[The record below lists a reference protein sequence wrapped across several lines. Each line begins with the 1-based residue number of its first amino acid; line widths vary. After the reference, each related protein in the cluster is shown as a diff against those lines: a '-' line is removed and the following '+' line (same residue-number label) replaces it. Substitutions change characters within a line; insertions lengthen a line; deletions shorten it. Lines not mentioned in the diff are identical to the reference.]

1 MSSAD
6 FPPLQLKGEIMD
18 LDFTV
23 DTDHRKR
30 RRNRTTQSC
39 LNCHT
44 SKRKCDRKRPC
55 QRCIQLGLTGLCV
68 YEIDD
73 PALRDDP
80 TIDEATRLRN
90 RIAELESLVR
100 ELRGKPHPRWADASA
115 GDPSER
121 WHSRAAKNNLQ
132 LRRARASG
140 GILPPD
146 SNGINGQQVKPDAVA
161 AEISQPHLYRF
172 TPSPPAPTAYNSM
185 GFSPSSPSD
194 FYHSHSNHHQQHG
207 TSYDNGLWCDVDPP
221 QQQRQ
226 HSHHHHTSQ
235 SQHHQHHQQQQQF
248 CCSCRTNPALVSLD
262 HQLQNALAA
271 LGHHHQS
278 SHQRHHGQHGDP
290 DGSGCSLYKR
300 LSELSGAVHSTVG
313 VSLSLADSSSCL
325 MPGTGSSIPANS
337 SSGARGSASGAGS
350 PYGSPPYGTLP
361 TPTDS
366 EIHSPACGT
375 PFHPSGSV
383 SASGSSSPSSPSSGS
398 SSIAGANG
406 GQQNTGPHMGVEWGN
421 YNSYFPLQVSSGMSG
436 VSVNMGV
443 GVGVGVGIG
452 VGVGGEGGGMY
463 GGIIAT

>member
-1 MSSAD
+1 MSVTGHTGGVNWQSSLD
-6 FPPLQLKGEIMD
+6 GIVQKRKLKGEIMD

-121 WHSRAAKNNLQ
+121 WHSRAAKNGLQ
-132 LRRARASG
+132 LRRARASSG
-140 GILPPD
+140 LLPAD
-146 SNGINGQQVKPDAVA
+146 NNGINGQQVKPEPLP

-172 TPSPPAPTAYNSM
+172 TPSPPAPTAYNAT
-185 GFSPSSPSD
+185 GFSPSSSSSL
-194 FYHSHSNHHQQHG
+194 YHPHSSYHQQHG
-207 TSYDNGLWCDVDPP
+207 TSYDNGLC
-221 QQQRQ
+221 
-226 HSHHHHTSQ
+226 HHHQSQ
-235 SQHHQHHQQQQQF
+235 QQHHQHQQQF
-248 CCSCRTNPALVSLD
+248 CCSCRTSPSL
-262 HQLQNALAA
+262 NALAA
-271 LGHHHQS
+271 LGHHHPHS
-278 SHQRHHGQHGDP
+278 SHQRHPGQHGDP
-290 DGSGCSLYKR
+290 DGSGCLLFKR
-300 LSELSGAVHSTVG
+300 LSELKSTVSATAPASG
-313 VSLSLADSSSCL
+313 
-325 MPGTGSSIPANS
+325 IPTNS
-337 SSGARGSASGAGS
+337 SSGARGSTSGAGS

-375 PFHPSGSV
+375 PFHVSGSV
-383 SASGSSSPSSPSSGS
+383 SASGSSPSSPSSGS
-398 SSIAGANG
+398 SSVGGANG
-406 GQQNTGPHMGVEWGN
+406 GQQNTGPPIGVEWGN

-443 GVGVGVGIG
+443 GVGVGMG
-452 VGVGGEGGGMY
+452 VGVGGDGGGMY

>member
-6 FPPLQLKGEIMD
+6 FPPPLQLKGEIMD

-121 WHSRAAKNNLQ
+121 WHSRAAKNGLQ
-132 LRRARASG
+132 LRRARASSG
-140 GILPPD
+140 LLPAD
-146 SNGINGQQVKPDAVA
+146 NNGINGQQVKPEPLP

-172 TPSPPAPTAYNSM
+172 TPSPPAPTAYNAT
-185 GFSPSSPSD
+185 GFSPSSSSSL
-194 FYHSHSNHHQQHG
+194 YHPHSNYHQQHG
-207 TSYDNGLWCDVDPP
+207 TSYDNGLWCDADNHP
-221 QQQRQ
+221 QQRQ
-226 HSHHHHTSQ
+226 YSHHHQSQ
-235 SQHHQHHQQQQQF
+235 QQHHQHQQQF
-248 CCSCRTNPALVSLD
+248 CCSCRTSPSLVSLG

-271 LGHHHQS
+271 LGHHHPHS
-278 SHQRHHGQHGDP
+278 SHQRHPGQHGDP
-290 DGSGCSLYKR
+290 DGSGCLLFKR
-300 LSELSGAVHSTVG
+300 LSELSGVVQSTVS
-313 VSLSLADSSSCL
+313 VSLSLTDSSSCL
-325 MPGTGSSIPANS
+325 MSGNGSGSGIPTNS
-337 SSGARGSASGAGS
+337 SSGARGSTSGAGS

-375 PFHPSGSV
+375 PFHVSGSV
-383 SASGSSSPSSPSSGS
+383 SASGSSPSSPSSGS
-398 SSIAGANG
+398 SSVGGANG
-406 GQQNTGPHMGVEWGN
+406 GQQNTGPPIGVEWGN

-443 GVGVGVGIG
+443 GVNVGMG
-452 VGVGGEGGGMY
+452 VGVGGDGGGMY